1 MSAQKLQRISVIVP
15 RNPFVAD
22 GGSANHCLCV
32 LNVMKIMEW
41 WPGTPHAAHRDPTK
55 VRAIQ
60 RSLDWKRVVQI
71 AAYLLQREIKD
82 APDRL
87 HKYFNQI
94 YEPKRMDPGRQ
105 WPPSVGR
112 VVGFAPS
119 IYRSFSNIL
128 VHVNGAELQPA
139 GTAEAKY
146 LVFDENDRNLRF
158 TVIDGQHRVNGAY
171 LALKILQEDNL
182 PVNWDIPA
190 EVFLNLDKPDTPPRM
205 QAQIFIDVNFYQKKV
220 DRSLVADLFPTTR
233 ATRDPEN
240 DRERAQDIGRRLML
254 ETGPLVGMI
263 QIPGIKYG
271 VRGVV
276 ALATLVGAIEDVL
289 PDLNRAN
296 LNSLNAQTEFI
307 AHVLSSW
314 LDASGRK
321 EEMEGKSEQSLD
333 SENVVYQG
341 RILVS
346 VITLI
351 PACLAKLAA
360 SDIEPLSDE
369 AGALLRTFLKR
380 IIERSGLMR
389 RGRFIDRTD
398 FKKRGF
404 LGSGGTARF
413 RNRLWAAI
421 ARDVSKL
428 GDEKVDKEAE
438 KVRARVR
445 RKLKVSAT

>member
-1 MSAQKLQRISVIVP
+1 
-15 RNPFVAD
+15 
-22 GGSANHCLCV
+22 
-32 LNVMKIMEW
+32 MKW
-41 WPGTPHAAHRDPTK
+41 WPGTPHAPHRDPVK

-60 RSLDWKRVVQI
+60 RSLDWKRVAQI

-82 APDRL
+82 TPDRM
-87 HKYFNQI
+87 HKYFNRI
-94 YEPKRMDPGRQ
+94 YEPKKMDPGRQ
-105 WPPSVGR
+105 WPPKVSR
-112 VVGFAPS
+112 VVSFAPS
-119 IYRSFSNIL
+119 IYPSFSNIL
-128 VHVNGAELQPA
+128 VHVNGAELQRA
-139 GTAEAKY
+139 GTAEARY
-146 LVFDENDRNLRF
+146 LVFDENDRDLRF

-171 LALKILQEDNL
+171 LALKILQEDQ
-182 PVNWDIPA
+182 PHVKWDIAA
-190 EVFLNLDKPDTPPRM
+190 EVFLNLDKPDTPPRK

-233 ATRDPEN
+233 AARDPEN

-271 VRGVV
+271 VQGVV

-289 PDLNRAN
+289 PDLNRTN

-307 AHVLSSW
+307 AQVLSSW

-321 EEMEGKSEQSLD
+321 EEIDDKTEQSLD
-333 SENVVYQG
+333 PENVVYQG
-341 RILVS
+341 RILIS
-346 VITLI
+346 VVTLI
-351 PACLAKLAA
+351 PACLAKLAE

-369 AGALLRTFLKR
+369 AGKLLRTFFER

-389 RGRFIDRTD
+389 SGKFIGRRD

-421 ARDVSKL
+421 ARDVARL
-428 GDEKVDKEAE
+428 GDTEVEKEAE
-438 KVRARVR
+438 KVRARVNK
-445 RKLKVSAT
+445 KLGVSAT